1 MSRTLEKAVHA
12 LRVKQWRVEVQQK
25 KANAEVWERIELL
38 EKQIAQENSGVDAAQ
53 DLSPSVQL
61 LLAQAAKR
69 RGWDKAPKQT

>member
-12 LRVKQWRVEVQQK
+12 LRVKQWRVEVQQRN
-25 KANAEVWERIELL
+25 ANAKVWEQIEQL

-53 DLSPSVQL
+53 NLSPNVQL